1 MQACCSY
8 FMLGYTTLTVTNPFS
23 MSRSE
28 KVEENCKKAFF
39 GEETRAPTKVV
50 LALELIS
57 TIVRPKGQVLDPPMK
72 AVDALFVVNIE
83 NVLNEK
89 SNLFISFFQVWSYT
103 CMGHTTY
110 TIQVMIPEVDNQ
122 DKENSFRPNSNIYVK
137 SMCISYVGRHKDG
150 KKCMYKSTCHSNQT
164 VVPDDQ

>member
-28 KVEENCKKAFF
+28 IVEENCKKAFV

-110 TIQVMIPEVDNQ
+110 TIQVMIPEVHNQ
-122 DKENSFRPNSNIYVK
+122 DKENSFCPKINIY
-137 SMCISYVGRHKDG
+137 ME
-150 KKCMYKSTCHSNQT
+150 
-164 VVPDDQ
+164 DQCAFVM

>member
-1 MQACCSY
+1 MQACCCY

-28 KVEENCKKAFF
+28 IVKENCKKAFF
-39 GEETRAPTKVV
+39 GEETRAPTKVL

-89 SNLFISFFQVWSYT
+89 SNLFISVNFSSLELHMYGTHNLQDPS
-103 CMGHTTY
+103 HDPRS
-110 TIQVMIPEVDNQ
+110 IHNQ
-122 DKENSFRPNSNIYVK
+122 DEENSFCPKINIY
-137 SMCISYVGRHKDG
+137 ME
-150 KKCMYKSTCHSNQT
+150 
-164 VVPDDQ
+164 DQCAFVR

>member
-28 KVEENCKKAFF
+28 IVKENCKKAFF
-39 GEETRAPTKVV
+39 GEETRAPTKVL

-89 SNLFISFFQVWSYT
+89 SNLFISVNFSSLELHMYGTHNLHDPSHDPRSRQSR
-103 CMGHTTY
+103 
-110 TIQVMIPEVDNQ
+110 QRKQ
-122 DKENSFRPNSNIYVK
+122 SSFVLTVIY
-137 SMCISYVGRHKDG
+137 M
-150 KKCMYKSTCHSNQT
+150 
-164 VVPDDQ
+164 